1 MNYDLL
7 KPEVLGDPLGRGY
20 GAMTDAEAST
30 RINLVDRP
38 RNRTSMSGDE
48 VFQSLE
54 SQAIWDGLTTDQR
67 DNFLSFCAR
76 DTIDPFGAANVALI
90 LSIFGGGS
98 ATVAN
103 LQSARV
109 ELVSRPVELNMLG
122 ASAEVGPSHIAIAR
136 AA

>member
-48 VFQSLE
+48 VFQSVE
-54 SQAIWDGLTTDQR
+54 SLAVWNGLTSDQR
-67 DNFLSFCAR
+67 GEFLSFCAR
-76 DTIDPFGAANVALI
+76 DSIDPFGTMNVSLVV
-90 LSIFGGGS
+90 SIFGPGS
-98 ATVAN
+98 PTVAN

-109 ELVSRPVELNMLG
+109 ELISRPVELGL
-122 ASAEVGPSHIAIAR
+122 ATVSTQHIMNVR
-136 AA
+136 AM